1 MIKANHVTFEYF
13 RRDDAGNVSEIVEA
27 LQDISLQIEPG
38 EFVGILGQ
46 NGSGKSTFAKLLNA
60 LLEPTE
66 GMITVAGMD
75 THKEDNIWEIRKSAG
90 MVFQNPDNQI
100 IGTTVEEDTAFGPEN
115 IGLESS
121 EIIQRVADA
130 LELVGMTAYYQQ
142 SPNCLSGG
150 QKQRVAI
157 AGVLAMQPK
166 CIIFDESTA
175 MLDPQGRK
183 EVLQAAHTLNQ
194 EQNITILY
202 ITHEMEEVINADR
215 ILVIHQGQLVMEGT
229 PKEIFQS
236 GEQLQEYGLVLPRV
250 SQLAVRLH
258 ENGIDFAEN
267 VLNIEEFISEVNR
280 VKAYT
285 RIQAMGAGR
294 ERDSVV
300 ANPGVKQKDRDAFL
314 QEQNCDSER
323 LEAEVQENRQN
334 AMTKGLVL
342 DQVSYEYSPKT
353 IYAYQALKNI
363 NLTINKGEFLAIIG
377 HTGSGKSTLIQH
389 FNGLL
394 SPSEGHIYY
403 EGKDIYEKG
412 YSRVQLRGKI
422 GLVFQYP
429 EYQLFAE
436 TVLEDVSFGPKNLGL
451 PLLEVQQRAFEAIE
465 AVGLKDTVYDLS
477 PFELSGGQKRRV
489 AIAGVLAMKPEI
501 LVLDEPVAGLDP
513 AGRKELLEL
522 LKALNEQG
530 MTIVL
535 VSHNMEDVAEYAK
548 RVLVMENGSII
559 WDGATSRIF
568 QDKKKLEK
576 LGLELPVTAELMREL
591 RAAGHEVNPWIYQ
604 MDEAVEELTRYLS

>member
-27 LQDISLQIEPG
+27 LQDISLQIVPG

-75 THKEDNIWEIRKSAG
+75 THKEDNIWEIRKNAG
-90 MVFQNPDNQI
+90 MIFQNPDNQI

-157 AGVLAMQPK
+157 AGVLAMRPK

-183 EVLQAAHTLNQ
+183 EVLQAAHALNQ

-229 PKEIFQS
+229 PKEVFQS

-300 ANPGVKQKDRDAFL
+300 ANPDVKQKGRDAFL
-314 QEQNCDSER
+314 QEQNRDSER

-465 AVGLKDTVYDLS
+465 AVGLKDTIYDLS

-559 WDGATSRIF
+559 LDGTTSRIF

>member
-27 LQDISLQIEPG
+27 LQDISLQIVPG

-75 THKEDNIWEIRKSAG
+75 THKEDNIWEIRKNAG
-90 MVFQNPDNQI
+90 MIFQNPDNQI

-157 AGVLAMQPK
+157 AGVLAMRPK

-183 EVLQAAHTLNQ
+183 EVLQAAHALNQ

-229 PKEIFQS
+229 PKEVFQS

-300 ANPGVKQKDRDAFL
+300 ANPDVKQKGRDAFL
-314 QEQNCDSER
+314 QEQNRDSER

-342 DQVSYEYSPKT
+342 NQVSYEYSPKT

-559 WDGATSRIF
+559 LDGTTSRIF

-591 RAAGHEVNPWIYQ
+591 RVAGHEVNPWIYQ

>member
-130 LELVGMTAYYQQ
+130 LELMGMTAYYQQ

-202 ITHEMEEVINADR
+202 ITHEMEEVTNADR

-300 ANPGVKQKDRDAFL
+300 ANPDVKQKGRDAFL

-559 WDGATSRIF
+559 LDGTTNRIF

-604 MDEAVEELTRYLS
+604 MDAAVEELTRYLS

>member
-27 LQDISLQIEPG
+27 LQDISLQIGPG

-75 THKEDNIWEIRKSAG
+75 THKEDNIWVIRKSAG

-300 ANPGVKQKDRDAFL
+300 ANPDVKQKDRDAFL

-501 LVLDEPVAGLDP
+501 LILDEPVAGLDP

-559 WDGATSRIF
+559 LDGTTNRIF

-591 RAAGHEVNPWIYQ
+591 RVAGHEVNPWIYQ

>member
-285 RIQAMGAGR
+285 QIQAMGAGR

-559 WDGATSRIF
+559 LDGTTSRIF

-604 MDEAVEELTRYLS
+604 MDAAVEELTRYLS

>member
-75 THKEDNIWEIRKSAG
+75 THKEDNIWEIRKNAG
-90 MVFQNPDNQI
+90 MIFQNPDNQI

-121 EIIQRVADA
+121 EIIQRVEGA

-157 AGVLAMQPK
+157 AGVLAMRPK

-183 EVLQAAHTLNQ
+183 EVLQAAHALNQ

-202 ITHEMEEVINADR
+202 ITHEVEEVINADR

-229 PKEIFQS
+229 PKEVFQS

-300 ANPGVKQKDRDAFL
+300 ANPDVKQKGRDAFL
-314 QEQNCDSER
+314 QEQNRDSER

-342 DQVSYEYSPKT
+342 NQVSYEYSPKT

-559 WDGATSRIF
+559 LDGTTSRIF

-591 RAAGHEVNPWIYQ
+591 RAAGHGVNPWIYQ

>member
-75 THKEDNIWEIRKSAG
+75 THKEDNIWEIRKNAG
-90 MVFQNPDNQI
+90 MIFQNPDNQI

-121 EIIQRVADA
+121 EIIQRVEDA

-157 AGVLAMQPK
+157 AGVLAMRPK

-183 EVLQAAHTLNQ
+183 EVLQAAHALNQ

-229 PKEIFQS
+229 PKEVFQS

-294 ERDSVV
+294 GRDSVV
-300 ANPGVKQKDRDAFL
+300 ANPDVKQKGRDAFL
-314 QEQNCDSER
+314 QEQNRDSER

-559 WDGATSRIF
+559 LDGTTNQIF

-604 MDEAVEELTRYLS
+604 MDEAVEEITRYLS

>member
-75 THKEDNIWEIRKSAG
+75 THKEDNIWEIRKNAG
-90 MVFQNPDNQI
+90 MIFQNPDNQI

-121 EIIQRVADA
+121 EIIQRVEGA

-157 AGVLAMQPK
+157 AGVLAMRPK

-183 EVLQAAHTLNQ
+183 EVLQAAHALNQ

-202 ITHEMEEVINADR
+202 ITHEVEEVINADR

-229 PKEIFQS
+229 PKEVFQS

-300 ANPGVKQKDRDAFL
+300 ANPDVKQKGRDAFL
-314 QEQNCDSER
+314 QEQNRDSER

-342 DQVSYEYSPKT
+342 NQVSYEYSPKT

-559 WDGATSRIF
+559 LDGTTSRIF

>member
-285 RIQAMGAGR
+285 QIQAMGAGR

-559 WDGATSRIF
+559 LDGTTNRIF

-604 MDEAVEELTRYLS
+604 MDAAVEELTRYLS

>member
-27 LQDISLQIEPG
+27 LQDISLQIVPG

-75 THKEDNIWEIRKSAG
+75 THKEDNIWEIRKNAG
-90 MVFQNPDNQI
+90 MIFQNPDNQI

-157 AGVLAMQPK
+157 AGVLAMRPK

-183 EVLQAAHTLNQ
+183 EVLQAAHALNQ

-229 PKEIFQS
+229 PKEVFQS

-300 ANPGVKQKDRDAFL
+300 ANPDVKQKGRDAFL
-314 QEQNCDSER
+314 QEQNRDSER

-412 YSRVQLRGKI
+412 YLRVQLRGKI

-465 AVGLKDTVYDLS
+465 AVGLKDTIYDLS

-559 WDGATSRIF
+559 LDGTTSRIF

-591 RAAGHEVNPWIYQ
+591 RVAGHEVNPWIYQ